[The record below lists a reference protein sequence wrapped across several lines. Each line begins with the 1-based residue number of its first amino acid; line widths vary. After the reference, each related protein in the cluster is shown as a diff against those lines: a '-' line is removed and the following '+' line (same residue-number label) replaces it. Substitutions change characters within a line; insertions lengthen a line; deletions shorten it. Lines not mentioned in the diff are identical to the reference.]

1 MKLLQFLWLWLLL
14 ALFAL
19 APATAQ
25 TFGSPTLVISAYK
38 FLNIVL
44 AAPTTTV
51 VKSGPG
57 ILHTICIN
65 TPAATG
71 TVTLY
76 DNTAASGTLIGTIT
90 AFASTN
96 PCFTYDAGFVTG
108 LTIVTATAANDLTV
122 TYY

>member
-14 ALFAL
+14 AI
-19 APATAQ
+19 APAVAQ
-25 TFGSPTLVISAYK
+25 TYGSPTLVISAYR

-51 VKSGPG
+51 VKSGSG
-57 ILHTICIN
+57 ILHTVCIN

-71 TVTLY
+71 TLTLY
-76 DNTAASGTLIGTIT
+76 DNTAASGTKIGTIT

-96 PCFTYDAGFVTG
+96 PCFRYDAGFTIG
-108 LTIVTATAANDLTV
+108 LTIVTATAANDITV